1 MLLVIYRLT
10 DEGYLYAQH
19 HLRLQVKGVYLAWY
33 LFVQALYFPCSLYMA
48 SVARDLHFMA
58 DFPQTPAHTALM
70 SVSLS
75 GTVLIQIY
83 QQSHSSA
90 RQTHLQPAC
99 RPKTR
104 SVYVMTYYLKG

>member
-1 MLLVIYRLT
+1 MEKQETEYERYQKAKKQVQEIKGFYV
-10 DEGYLYAQH
+10 
-19 HLRLQVKGVYLAWY
+19 HLACY

-99 RPKTR
+99 RPKTT